1 MLVKNFKGALQPKF
15 DSRKSFYGKAEFEEL
30 ATKGGNKIYLLYSYK
45 SLVCSI
51 IQEKDQTKWLY
62 LNSNINKALLTSQTT
77 LRHIKEFTKQFYK
90 NQEYTKAELLKLAT
104 LKNFNYIE
112 IHETNAHDE
121 QISIADERNYYL
133 TTSPETRNFFKG
145 FKGYKERKKQD
156 SKGKY
161 LYTSSIYGYS
171 NYYFYYFN

>member
-1 MLVKNFKGALQPKF
+1 MLVKNFRETLQPKF

-30 ATKGGNKIYLLYSYK
+30 ETNGGNKIYLLYSYK
-45 SLVCSI
+45 ALVCAI
-51 IQEKDQTKWLY
+51 VQEKDKTKWLY
-62 LNSNINKALLTSQTT
+62 LNNNINKALLTSQTT
-77 LRHIKEFTKQFYK
+77 LRHIKEFAKQFYK
-90 NQEYTKAELLKLAT
+90 DQEYTKAELLKLAT
-104 LKNFNYIE
+104 LKNFDYIE

-121 QISIADERNYYL
+121 QISVADERNYFL
-133 TTSPETRNFFKG
+133 TTNSETRRFFKG

-171 NYYFYYFN
+171 NCYFYYFN